1 MRVCFVSHTARRNG
15 AELALLE
22 LLQGLRELGVECLV
36 FVPKKGPLL
45 SDLDGLGVKWR
56 QLNYRWWWK
65 PKGKALPLR
74 ILRTLH
80 GLIAA
85 LRMAWIIRNWECDLV
100 YTNTIAVNTGALA
113 AWIVRKP
120 HVWHLHESAYRNA
133 DLKFDVGNHCA
144 AFLIDRLSTFIVVVS
159 YSLAIDYSRYI
170 KLERMQVI
178 YQSIS
183 PNSSSDNKSYLDL
196 NKDAFQCVVVG
207 SLQPAKGQD
216 GAISAIAEVVQR
228 GIDAHLI
235 LVGDN
240 EIGFRGELER
250 HVKAQGLECRVHF
263 IGYSSSPIQ
272 FIRIADVVLICSQW
286 EAFSRVTIEAML
298 AGKAVISSGRG
309 GTAELVRNGENGL
322 LYEWGN
328 HIQLANKIQFL
339 YEYPTER
346 YRLGMAAH
354 AWAQGR
360 FIQERYAN
368 EVFDLLSKAVENK
381 T

>member
-22 LLQGLRELGVECLV
+22 LLQGLHKLGVECLV
-36 FVPKKGPLL
+36 FVPNKGPLL
-45 SDLDGLGVKWR
+45 SDLDKLGIKWR
-56 QLNYRWWWK
+56 QLNYCWWWK

-74 ILRTLH
+74 ILRTLQ

-85 LRMAWIIRNWECDLV
+85 LRMALLIQKWNCDLV

-120 HVWHLHESAYRNA
+120 HIWHLHESVYRNP
-133 DLKFDVGNHCA
+133 DLKFDVGNRCA
-144 AFLIDRLSTFIVVVS
+144 AFLINRLSALIVVVS
-159 YSLAIDYSRYI
+159 HSIANDYSRYI
-170 KLERMQVI
+170 KLERMHVI

-183 PNSSSDNKSYLDL
+183 LSCGNDNKSYLYL
-196 NKDAFQCVVVG
+196 KKNKFQCVIVG

-216 GAISAIAEVVQR
+216 EAISAIAEVVRR
-228 GIDAHLI
+228 GIDAHLV
-235 LVGDN
+235 LVGDS
-240 EIGFRGELER
+240 EVCFRAALER
-250 HVKAQGLECRVHF
+250 QVNTQGLERRVHF
-263 IGYSSSPIQ
+263 VGYSKDPGR
-272 FIRIADVVLICSQW
+272 FIRMADVVLICSRW

-309 GTAELVRNGENGL
+309 GTIELIRNDENGL

-339 YEYPTER
+339 YENPNER
-346 YRLGMAAH
+346 YRLGMTAH
-354 AWAQGR
+354 VWAQRR
-360 FIQERYAN
+360 FTQERYAN
-368 EVFDLLSKAVENK
+368 EVFYLLSKVVENK

>member
-22 LLQGLRELGVECLV
+22 LLQGLHELGVECLV

-45 SDLDGLGVKWR
+45 SDLDGLGIKWR

-65 PKGKALPLR
+65 AKGRALPLR
-74 ILRTLH
+74 ILRTLQ

-85 LRMAWIIRNWECDLV
+85 LRMAWIIRNWGCDLV

-133 DLKFDVGNHCA
+133 DLKFDVGNRCA
-144 AFLIDRLSTFIVVVS
+144 AFLIDRLSAFIVVVS
-159 YSLAIDYSRYI
+159 HSIANDYSRYI
-170 KLERMQVI
+170 KLERMHVI

-183 PNSSSDNKSYLDL
+183 LGGSSDNKPYLDL
-196 NKDAFQCVVVG
+196 NKNTFQCVVVG

-216 GAISAIAEVVQR
+216 GAISAIAEVVRR

-235 LVGDN
+235 LIGDG
-240 EIGFRGELER
+240 EVCFRAELER
-250 HVKAQGLECRVHF
+250 QVKTQGLERRVHF
-263 IGYSSSPIQ
+263 IGYSNDPIR
-272 FIRIADVVLICSQW
+272 FIRMADVVLICSRW

-298 AGKAVISSGRG
+298 ASKAVISSGRG
-309 GTAELVRNGENGL
+309 GTIELIRNGENGL
-322 LYEWGN
+322 LYEWGD

-339 YEYPTER
+339 YENPNER
-346 YRLGMAAH
+346 YRLGTTAH
-354 AWAQGR
+354 AWAQRR
-360 FIQERYAN
+360 FTQERYAN
-368 EVFDLLSKAVENK
+368 EVFDLLSKVVENK

>member
-1 MRVCFVSHTARRNG
+1 MRVCFVSHTAKRNG

-22 LLQGLRELGVECLV
+22 LLQGLHELGVECLV

-45 SDLDGLGVKWR
+45 SDLDGLGIKWR

-65 PKGKALPLR
+65 RKGRALPLR
-74 ILRTLH
+74 ILGTLQ

-85 LRMAWIIRNWECDLV
+85 LRMAWIIRNWDCDLV
-100 YTNTIAVNTGALA
+100 YTNTIAINTGALA

-133 DLKFDVGNHCA
+133 DLKFDVGNRCA
-144 AFLIDRLSTFIVVVS
+144 AFLINRLSAFIVAVS
-159 YSLAIDYSRYI
+159 HSIANDYSRYI
-170 KLERMQVI
+170 KLERMHVI

-183 PNSSSDNKSYLDL
+183 ISGSSDNKPFLALDK
-196 NKDAFQCVVVG
+196 NTFQCVVVG
-207 SLQPAKGQD
+207 SLQPAKGQE
-216 GAISAIAEVVQR
+216 GAISAIAEVVRR

-235 LVGDN
+235 LVGDS
-240 EIGFRGELER
+240 EVCFRGELER
-250 HVKAQGLECRVHF
+250 QVKTQGLERHVHF
-263 IGYSSSPIQ
+263 IGYSNDPIR
-272 FIRIADVVLICSQW
+272 FIRMADAVLICSQW

-309 GTAELVRNGENGL
+309 GTIELIKNGENGL

-328 HIQLANKIQFL
+328 HIQLADKIHFL
-339 YEYPTER
+339 YENPNEK
-346 YRLGMAAH
+346 YRLGATAY
-354 AWAQGR
+354 AWAQKR
-360 FIQERYAN
+360 FTQERYAN
-368 EVFDLLSKAVENK
+368 EVFDLLSKVVENK

>member
-22 LLQGLRELGVECLV
+22 LLQGLHELGVECLV

-45 SDLDGLGVKWR
+45 SDLDGLGIKWC

-65 PKGKALPLR
+65 SQGRALPLR
-74 ILRTLH
+74 ILRTLQ

-85 LRMAWIIRNWECDLV
+85 LRMAWIIRNWDCDLV

-133 DLKFDVGNHCA
+133 DLKFDVGNRCA
-144 AFLIDRLSTFIVVVS
+144 AFLIDRLSAFIVVVS
-159 YSLAIDYSRYI
+159 YSIANDYSRYI
-170 KLERMQVI
+170 KLERMHVI

-183 PNSSSDNKSYLDL
+183 LSGSSDNKPYLDL
-196 NKDAFQCVVVG
+196 NKNTFQCVVVG

-216 GAISAIAEVVQR
+216 GAISAIAEVVRR

-235 LVGDN
+235 LVGDSQ
-240 EIGFRGELER
+240 GYFRAELKR
-250 HVKAQGLECRVHF
+250 QVAIHGLECRVHF
-263 IGYSSSPIQ
+263 IGYSNDPGR
-272 FIRIADVVLICSQW
+272 FIRMADIVLICSRW

-298 AGKAVISSGRG
+298 AGKPVIGSARG
-309 GTAELVRNGENGL
+309 GTAELIRNGENGL

-328 HIQLANKIQFL
+328 QIQLANKIQFL
-339 YEYPTER
+339 YENPNER
-346 YRLGMAAH
+346 YRLGATAH
-354 AWAQGR
+354 VWAQRR
-360 FIQERYAN
+360 FTQERYAN
-368 EVFDLLSKAVENK
+368 EVFDLLSKVVENK

>member
-1 MRVCFVSHTARRNG
+1 M
-15 AELALLE
+15 ALLE
-22 LLQGLRELGVECLV
+22 LLQGLHKLGVECLV
-36 FVPKKGPLL
+36 LVPNKGPLL
-45 SDLDGLGVKWR
+45 SDLDKLGIKWR

-74 ILRTLH
+74 ILRTLQ

-85 LRMAWIIRNWECDLV
+85 LRMGWLIQNWNCDLV

-120 HVWHLHESAYRNA
+120 HIWHLHESAYRNP

-144 AFLIDRLSTFIVVVS
+144 AFLINRLSALIVVVS
-159 YSLAIDYSRYI
+159 HSIANDYSRYI
-170 KLERMQVI
+170 KLERMHVI

-183 PNSSSDNKSYLDL
+183 LSGDNDNKSYLYL
-196 NKDAFQCVVVG
+196 KKNKFQCVIVG

-216 GAISAIAEVVQR
+216 EAISAIAEVVRR
-228 GIDAHLI
+228 GIDAHLV
-235 LVGDN
+235 LVGDSKVC
-240 EIGFRGELER
+240 FRAELER
-250 HVKAQGLECRVHF
+250 QVNTQGLERRVHF
-263 IGYSSSPIQ
+263 IGYSKDPSR
-272 FIRIADVVLICSQW
+272 FIRMADVVLICSRW

-309 GTAELVRNGENGL
+309 GTIELIRNDENGL

-339 YEYPTER
+339 YENPNER
-346 YRLGMAAH
+346 YRLGMTAH
-354 AWAQGR
+354 VWAQGR
-360 FIQERYAN
+360 FTQERYAN
-368 EVFDLLSKAVENK
+368 EVFGLLSKVVENK